1 MKKSLY
7 LKFILGYIFFALLS
21 FFTIATI
28 SARLTYHHCLE
39 QQAGLLRAD
48 AVRMADE
55 CSSLYTGGSETPET
69 LYPELT
75 RISSFLDARLW
86 IIDMNGTIAYDSE
99 DELKDTTVEEFDPA
113 WKVAFTTASFS
124 RASSS
129 PISGKFVP
137 HFTQN

>member
-55 CSSLYTGGSETPET
+55 
-69 LYPELT
+69 
-75 RISSFLDARLW
+75 
-86 IIDMNGTIAYDSE
+86 
-99 DELKDTTVEEFDPA
+99 
-113 WKVAFTTASFS
+113 
-124 RASSS
+124 
-129 PISGKFVP
+129 
-137 HFTQN
+137 

>member
-39 QQAGLLRAD
+39 QQAGILRAD

-69 LYPELT
+69 LYPGADT
-75 RISSFLDARLW
+75 DFLFSGRTPVDYRYERNDRLRFR
-86 IIDMNGTIAYDSE
+86 G
-99 DELKDTTVEEFDPA
+99 
-113 WKVAFTTASFS
+113 
-124 RASSS
+124 
-129 PISGKFVP
+129 
-137 HFTQN
+137 